1 MSGSEPK
8 PRLIAVGFGA
18 NIRPAE
24 HLPRALALLREQVSL
39 ITLSRVWE
47 TPPAGGAQGPNFY
60 NAVALVLTPYAVPH
74 LKHAILRPIEAAL
87 GRKRPA
93 EPNAPRPID
102 LDVLTEGRQVVDADV
117 WQYAHWAVPLAEVLP
132 DLRHPETGETLEA
145 IATRLAQKAALRVV
159 DLPQWRL

>member
-8 PRLIAVGFGA
+8 PHLIAVGFGA
-18 NIRPAE
+18 NIQPAW
-24 HLPRALALLREQVSL
+24 HLPRALALFREQVPL
-39 ITLSRVWE
+39 VALSRVWE

-60 NAVALVLTPYAVPH
+60 NAVALGLTPYAVTH

-102 LDVLTEGRQVVDADV
+102 LDVLTEGYQVVDADV

-132 DLRHPETGETLEA
+132 GLRHPETGEAIEA
-145 IATRLAQKAALRVV
+145 VAKRLAKKATLRVV
-159 DLPQWRL
+159 ALPQWRL